1 LQLCPVGQFKT
12 QNYQLKKK
20 VNMEHE
26 NLNNQESAQ
35 LGIGAVINSALKEG
49 DVIEIS
55 GYYFDWVVKYG
66 YSELLKK
73 EGIYAIAQGGLIHSD
88 LEGSR
93 ILRINGKKVV

>member
-1 LQLCPVGQFKT
+1 MK
-12 QNYQLKKK
+12 N
-20 VNMEHE
+20 E
-26 NLNNQESAQ
+26 NLNEAGSPALNK
-35 LGIGAVINSALKEG
+35 GAVITSALKEG

-55 GYYFDWVVKYG
+55 GYYFDWVVKNG

-73 EGIYAIAQGGLIHSD
+73 DGIYAIAQGGLIHSD

>member
-1 LQLCPVGQFKT
+1 MKT
-12 QNYQLKKK
+12 KNETTKDDFNATSHKTD
-20 VNMEHE
+20 
-26 NLNNQESAQ
+26 
-35 LGIGAVINSALKEG
+35 VISSALKEG

-73 EGIYAIAQGGLIHSD
+73 EGLYAVAQGGLIHSD

-93 ILRINGKKVV
+93 ILRINGNSVV

>member
-1 LQLCPVGQFKT
+1 MK
-12 QNYQLKKK
+12 N
-20 VNMEHE
+20 E
-26 NLNNQESAQ
+26 NLNEAENSALKQ
-35 LGIGAVINSALKEG
+35 GAVISSALKEG

-55 GYYFDWVVKYG
+55 GYYFDWVVKNG

-73 EGIYAIAQGGLIHSD
+73 EGIYAVAQGGLIHSG